1 MKTINKTLSLVALAI
16 SIWCLACNNSST
28 NNSASS
34 AVDAPTSDSA
44 NYVSTADSGVMVGA
58 AMMVPQKTIVQNL
71 VGSSAHS
78 VLLTA
83 IKKANLEETLAGKGP
98 FTIFAP
104 SNTAFNNLPNGKL
117 EDLLKPE
124 NKSELSKLLTNHIV
138 SGNYKTADL
147 KDGMELQSL
156 AGNILKV
163 SVKDGLVKVNNVK
176 ISLADA
182 ISSNGVIH
190 VVDALLQP

>member
-1 MKTINKTLSLVALAI
+1 MKTTNKTLSLVALAI

>member
-1 MKTINKTLSLVALAI
+1 
-16 SIWCLACNNSST
+16 
-28 NNSASS
+28 
-34 AVDAPTSDSA
+34 
-44 NYVSTADSGVMVGA
+44 MVGA

-182 ISSNGVIH
+182 ISNNGVIH

>member
-1 MKTINKTLSLVALAI
+1 MKTTNKTLSLVALAI

-182 ISSNGVIH
+182 ISNNGVIH